1 MILFTG
7 YSASLNIYMKLED
20 FSKSKMSQS
29 NETVLCLAKEW
40 HRFPSNFLVPE
51 GVRVEFIPSEFRGQL
66 PKYFDSSVKYPTRII
81 PSHMNDMNKEE
92 ISRYVPLSTCDL
104 LIDSAYS
111 QEYGRDL
118 PYSRNTAQWS
128 TVGSLPFLDS
138 SRSSSIFRAFYIPIL
153 SEKYCKYIDY
163 NLLSNKNIAL

>member
-1 MILFTG
+1 M
-7 YSASLNIYMKLED
+7 NIYGKLQD
-20 FSKSKMSQS
+20 FSKSKMFRG

-40 HRFPSNFLVPE
+40 HRFPSNFMVPE
-51 GVRVEFIPSEFRGQL
+51 SVRVEFVPSEFRGQL

-92 ISRYVPLSTCDL
+92 TSRYVSLSTCDL

-111 QEYGRDL
+111 EEYGRDL
-118 PYSRNTAQWS
+118 AYSRNTAQWS
-128 TVGSLPFLDS
+128 PLGSLPFLDS
-138 SRSSSIFRAFYIPIL
+138 SHSSSLFRAFYIPIL
-153 SEKYCKYIDY
+153 SDKYCKYINY